1 LSSTNARR
9 VRNRRVLFWASSR
22 FDRSKLDLSM
32 DTTDVPPASSNPNLE
47 PNRPELT
54 SLEPSSIGRDVS
66 AQVLAQ
72 LLAHILI
79 GISVVLLVRHFSPH
93 DNGLLNVAWGLT
105 HLATFLTDL
114 GLNISL
120 VRSASSAG
128 PERRRDLIWTSFRLR
143 ASLVLA
149 VIALGFIASFVLP
162 IDPELRVLLRV
173 LVLPMTVVN
182 MLLNWVDA
190 VMVACERIAL
200 SARFTFVWNV
210 AHVGATIL
218 TPIMH
223 GSLVTYALLH
233 TALTSSVSVLGLIWV
248 WRAHRYSPRHDRG
261 VLEGLAAFGFGDF
274 LTNIVDYIPSFT
286 LVPPVM
292 SFASHGA
299 FGAGEK
305 IPRSLFFLPFGLGKA
320 FFTRMCQ
327 AWPTESELKQPDQ
340 TGLDHDGLEDRIER
354 HDSLVLGS
362 IRVGAIIG
370 GVFGIGLF
378 VTAPELIQ
386 FLWPDKWPPETAV
399 TLAIIGFVPFVKTIG
414 FPLLNAL
421 ASSRRYALRARVL
434 GIYAISAVIAFM
446 TLPRAY
452 GVTGA
457 ALAALVSELALLVTT
472 LLLTRAALRSRVIGL
487 GSRFVLPIIAGV
499 ALALLVKPIWQP
511 NIHPLFD
518 ACLPAA
524 LGALI
529 FLGGFVILDAES
541 RGALRQFWIRQRKL
555 EP

>member
-1 LSSTNARR
+1 MSSI
-9 VRNRRVLFWASSR
+9 SS
-22 FDRSKLDLSM
+22 
-32 DTTDVPPASSNPNLE
+32 PPG
-47 PNRPELT
+47 
-54 SLEPSSIGRDVS
+54 LEPSSISRDVS

-72 LLAHILI
+72 LLAHVLI

-105 HLATFLTDL
+105 NFATFLTDL
-114 GLNISL
+114 GLSISL
-120 VRSASSAG
+120 IRSASGAN

-143 ASLVLA
+143 TLLA
-149 VIALGFIASFVLP
+149 AGVVGLGLIASFVWP
-162 IDPELRVLLRV
+162 INPELRVLLRV
-173 LVLPMTVVN
+173 LVLPMTVVT
-182 MLLNWVDA
+182 MLLNWVDT

-200 SARFTFVWNV
+200 SARFTFIWNV
-210 AHVGATIL
+210 AHIGATIL
-218 TPIMH
+218 TPLMN
-223 GSLVTYALLH
+223 GNLLTYALWH
-233 TALTSSVSVLGLIWV
+233 IALTSSVSVLGLVWV
-248 WRAHRYSPRHDRG
+248 WRNFAYSPRHDRG
-261 VLEGLAAFGFGDF
+261 VLEGLPALGGGEF
-274 LTNIVDYIPSFT
+274 LTNIVDYIPSFM

-292 SFASHGA
+292 SFANHGA

-327 AWPTESELKQPDQ
+327 AWPEDADPI
-340 TGLDHDGLEDRIER
+340 GLER
-354 HDSLVLGS
+354 HDSLVLNS

-386 FLWPDKWPPETAV
+386 FLWPDKWPPDTAV

-421 ASSRRYALRARVL
+421 ASSRQYRLRARALAV
-434 GIYAISAVIAFM
+434 YAISAVVAFVA
-446 TLPRAY
+446 LPRLY

-457 ALAALVSELALLVTT
+457 ALAALASELALLAAT

-487 GSRFVLPIIAGV
+487 GSRFVLPVMAGV
-499 ALALLVKPIWQP
+499 ALAVLVKPWWQP

-518 ACLPAA
+518 ACLPAGF
-524 LGALI
+524 GALT
-529 FLGGFVILDAES
+529 FVFGVLALDAET
-541 RGALRQFWIRQRKL
+541 RGAVQRFWLQQAKPKIT
-555 EP
+555 

>member
-1 LSSTNARR
+1 MPAR
-9 VRNRRVLFWASSR
+9 
-22 FDRSKLDLSM
+22 
-32 DTTDVPPASSNPNLE
+32 
-47 PNRPELT
+47 
-54 SLEPSSIGRDVS
+54 SLEPSSISRDVS

-72 LLAHILI
+72 LLAHVLI
-79 GISVVLLVRHFSPH
+79 GVSVVLLVRHFSPH

-105 HLATFLTDL
+105 GFATFLTDL

-120 VRSASSAG
+120 VRSASSAS
-128 PERRRDLIWTSFRLR
+128 PERRRALIWTSFRLR
-143 ASLVLA
+143 ASLVFG
-149 VIALGFIASFVLP
+149 VVSLGLIASFVWP
-162 IDPELRVLLRV
+162 MDPELRTLLRV
-173 LVLPMTVVN
+173 LVLPMTVVT
-182 MLLNWVDA
+182 MLLNWVDN

-200 SARFTFVWNV
+200 SARFTFIWNL
-210 AHVGATIL
+210 AHIGATIL
-218 TPIMH
+218 TPLMN
-223 GSLVTYALLH
+223 GSLVTYALWH
-233 TALTSSVSVLGLIWV
+233 IALTSSVSVLGLVWV
-248 WRAHRYSPRHDRG
+248 WRNFTYSSRHDRG
-261 VLEGLAAFGFGDF
+261 VLEGLPALGGGEF

-286 LVPPVM
+286 LVPPLM
-292 SFASHGA
+292 GFASHGA

-327 AWPTESELKQPDQ
+327 AWPENADPDRLEL
-340 TGLDHDGLEDRIER
+340 
-354 HDSLVLGS
+354 HDSLVLNS

-414 FPLLNAL
+414 FPLLNAF
-421 ASSRRYALRARVL
+421 ASSRQYPLRARAL
-434 GIYAISAVIAFM
+434 GVYAISAVIAFL
-446 TLPRAY
+446 TLPRLY

-457 ALAALVSELALLVTT
+457 ALAALASELALLVTT
-472 LLLTRAALRSRVIGL
+472 LFLKRAALRSRVIGL
-487 GSRFVLPIIAGV
+487 GSRFVLPVMAGV
-499 ALALLVKPIWQP
+499 GLALLVKPWWQL

-524 LGALI
+524 FGALTFI
-529 FLGGFVILDAES
+529 LGVIALDAQT
-541 RGALRQFWIRQRKL
+541 RGVLQQVWQQRTKPEL

>member
-1 LSSTNARR
+1 
-9 VRNRRVLFWASSR
+9 
-22 FDRSKLDLSM
+22 M
-32 DTTDVPPASSNPNLE
+32 DTDGVSSSSSPKLE
-47 PNRPELT
+47 P
-54 SLEPSSIGRDVS
+54 EPSSISRDVS

-72 LLAHILI
+72 LLAHVLI

-105 HLATFLTDL
+105 NFATFLTDL

-120 VRSASSAG
+120 IRNASSAN

-149 VIALGFIASFVLP
+149 VIVLGLIATFLLP
-162 IDPELRVLLRV
+162 IDPELKVLLRV
-173 LVLPMTVVN
+173 LVLPMTAVT

-190 VMVACERIAL
+190 VMVACERIEL
-200 SARFTFVWNV
+200 SARFTFIWNI
-210 AHVGATIL
+210 AHIGATIL

-223 GSLVTYALLH
+223 GNLVTYALLH
-233 TALTSSVSVLGLIWV
+233 AALTSSVSVLGLIWV
-248 WRAHRYSPRHDRG
+248 WRNYTYSPRHDRG
-261 VLEGLAAFGFGDF
+261 VLEGLPALGGGEF

-292 SFASHGA
+292 SFANHGA

-327 AWPTESELKQPDQ
+327 AWPSEDE
-340 TGLDHDGLEDRIER
+340 LEQLNQNELERRVAR
-354 HDSLVLGS
+354 HDALVLGS

-370 GVFGIGLF
+370 GIFGIGLF

-386 FLWPDKWPPETAV
+386 FLWPEKWPPETAI
-399 TLAIIGFVPFVKTIG
+399 TLAIIGFVPFVKTVG
-414 FPLLNAL
+414 FPLLNAF
-421 ASSRRYALRARVL
+421 ASSRQYALRARAL
-434 GIYAISAVIAFM
+434 GVYAIGAVFAFVI
-446 TLPRAY
+446 LPRAY

-457 ALAALVSELALLVTT
+457 ALAATTSELALLVAS
-472 LLLTRAALRSRVIGL
+472 LLLTRLGLRLQVLGL
-487 GSRFVLPIIAGV
+487 TSRFVLPIIAGV
-499 ALALLVKPIWQP
+499 LLAALVKPFWQP
-511 NIHPLFD
+511 NVHPLFD

-524 LGALI
+524 LGVMVFLI
-529 FLGGFVILDAES
+529 GVLALDAES
-541 RGALRQFWIRQRKL
+541 RAALQQVWAQRADRRF
-555 EP
+555 ES